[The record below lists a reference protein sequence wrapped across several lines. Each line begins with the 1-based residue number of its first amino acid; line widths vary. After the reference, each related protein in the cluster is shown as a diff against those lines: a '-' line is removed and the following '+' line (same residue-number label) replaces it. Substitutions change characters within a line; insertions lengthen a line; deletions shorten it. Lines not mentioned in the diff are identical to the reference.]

1 MASSTK
7 KISWAHIFFL
17 ISGLLLVI
25 YYLLT
30 EGVPSVSGG
39 NFFESVAGVIEFI
52 ASIVVIIVVIG
63 FYCYY
68 LFAPDASVGAT
79 KALAP
84 ALLVF
89 TLFGKYAME
98 LGNDTANRI
107 ITSLA
112 EVCFTLIALCGFTFI
127 FLRKKVLG
135 TIFAWAC
142 LVYAVFVGVS
152 YLTLMIMAAIDGS
165 FDVKFLFSTMC
176 LFFALGLMFGG
187 GYRICRSKA
196 WTD

>member
-1 MASSTK
+1 MASSNK

-17 ISGLLLVI
+17 IAGLLLVI

-39 NFFESVAGVIEFI
+39 KNFFESVAGVIEFVAAI
-52 ASIVVIIVVIG
+52 VIIIIVIG

-68 LFAPDASVGAT
+68 LFSPDASVGAT

-89 TLFGKYAME
+89 TLFGTYSME

-112 EVCFTLIALCGFTFI
+112 DVCFTLIVLCGFT
-127 FLRKKVLG
+127 L
-135 TIFAWAC
+135 AC
-142 LVYAVFVGVS
+142 LVYAIFVGVS

-176 LFFALGLMFGG
+176 LFFALGLMFAG